1 MLASVEVHV
10 ARIVIFG
17 NFGGTSKD
25 KPDFHYS
32 SGDTALCGC
41 SSNFRRVPSCGRCGD
56 VSRRQQASK
65 RNAMR
70 AAPAIVATQ
79 RATTL
84 MRCPPVAP
92 PVQRSSRVISLRR
105 LAFLHSIAV
114 LVRSQI
120 EPRSDLSERVTG
132 FVVPG
137 DRTATAAGMC
147 IPRSQK
153 LRPGSEHSSA
163 SDATCSMS
171 EKTPRFPACRPGQ
184 RLSSRQDQRVRHR
197 WRLTRHR

>member
-1 MLASVEVHV
+1 MSHISAHRAPAWLDSPLLKVQHV
-10 ARIVIFG
+10 W
-17 NFGGTSKD
+17 GG
-25 KPDFHYS
+25 
-32 SGDTALCGC
+32 
-41 SSNFRRVPSCGRCGD
+41 FRRR
-56 VSRRQQASK
+56 
-65 RNAMR
+65 
-70 AAPAIVATQ
+70 I
-79 RATTL
+79 
-84 MRCPPVAP
+84 